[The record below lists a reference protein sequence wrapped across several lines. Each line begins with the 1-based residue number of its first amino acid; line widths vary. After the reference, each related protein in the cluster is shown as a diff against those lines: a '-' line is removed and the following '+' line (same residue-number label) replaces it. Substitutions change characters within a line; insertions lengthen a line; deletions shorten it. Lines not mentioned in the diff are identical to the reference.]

1 MLRWLL
7 PALLLAPLPA
17 QAAPK
22 PLNPDQVGRLRC
34 VAALAIIA
42 NDQQRGTG
50 DWAGYPALT
59 ARGIKFSNAIAEALM
74 KETGKSRDELK
85 VEVLA
90 QIAVLQKD
98 AADAEAAVRVVADPC
113 MVMLDRVA
121 PPPKPPTLPQC
132 AAALGLAFEDTK
144 ASQGMTSATKTLAVF
159 AAALEGRARDEMK
172 AAGRTEAESD
182 IVIGLEKERLL
193 AEYKAHR
200 KQGRQDKID
209 YQACFDM
216 ARP

>member
-1 MLRWLL
+1 MFRWLL

-22 PLNPDQVGRLRC
+22 PLNPDQAGQLRC

-50 DWAGYPALT
+50 DWAGYPVLT
-59 ARGIKFSNAIAEALM
+59 ARGIKFSDAVAEALM
-74 KETGKSRDELK
+74 KETGQSRDALK

-90 QIAVLQKD
+90 QVAALQKD
-98 AADAEAAVRVVADPC
+98 ATEAAVRAAADPC
-113 MVMLDRVA
+113 IVMLDRVVPA
-121 PPPKPPTLPQC
+121 PKPPTLPQC

-159 AAALEGRARDEMK
+159 AAVLEGRARDEMK